1 MPPDPPS
8 ASRLRRSL
16 KFPVLPNNLS
26 LIARGLD
33 SLRSVS
39 SELALRIIQNVNYLV
54 PVIEVRTPPPPKKKI
69 LATRLV
75 PHAERN

>member
-39 SELALRIIQNVNYLV
+39 SELA
-54 PVIEVRTPPPPKKKI
+54 
-69 LATRLV
+69 
-75 PHAERN
+75 

>member
-16 KFPVLPNNLS
+16 KFPVSQKVVPNNLG

-39 SELALRIIQNVNYLV
+39 SELS
-54 PVIEVRTPPPPKKKI
+54 
-69 LATRLV
+69 
-75 PHAERN
+75 